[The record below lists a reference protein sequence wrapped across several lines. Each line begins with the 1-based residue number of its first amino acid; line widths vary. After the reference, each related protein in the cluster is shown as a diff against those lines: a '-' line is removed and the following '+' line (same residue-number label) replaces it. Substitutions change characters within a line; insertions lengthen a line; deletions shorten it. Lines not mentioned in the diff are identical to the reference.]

1 MQTLLVALASA
12 SLLTAGLAAAPTPAQ
27 AQAHGGGGRGGGGS
41 HAGGG
46 FHGGGSAYHGGGYHG
61 GGAYH
66 GGGYRGGG
74 RYYGSRYYGGRYY
87 APYYAGA
94 FGFALGSA
102 FAAPWYDYDY
112 PPADSYS
119 YAVPPP
125 PPDAYDDVPDEAP
138 PPQACGAWSWDA
150 SQSAYFWTPCATEGA
165 AAGPP
170 IVGRRPSLRASVLD
184 LKFAPLLVGRCG
196 ELQIRKAH

>member
-1 MQTLLVALASA
+1 MRWVHDANCFLARYTVDPA
-12 SLLTAGLAAAPTPAQ
+12 RREAFIAAAEEL
-27 AQAHGGGGRGGGGS
+27 
-41 HAGGG
+41 
-46 FHGGGSAYHGGGYHG
+46 FD
-61 GGAYH
+61 
-66 GGGYRGGG
+66 
-74 RYYGSRYYGGRYY
+74 
-87 APYYAGA
+87 
-94 FGFALGSA
+94 

-112 PPADSYS
+112 PPAYSYS

-170 IVGRRPSLRASVLD
+170 IVGRV
-184 LKFAPLLVGRCG
+184 APPPVAPR
-196 ELQIRKAH
+196 